1 MAVSG
6 IESEK
11 GRSVV
16 NFTLL
21 ARDRFNLTKQCLMS
35 LKRSGCMRDLTVTI
49 FDDASKKETKELLE
63 TWCEDNFA
71 HLVRKDESVGTG
83 IARNSVIKE
92 SETEYGRGEF
102 LYLGDNDS
110 CFFPGWLEILI
121 KAYRV
126 AWLDSY
132 KVLGGVNHPF
142 HQPVASLPIP
152 GCCEVKQIE
161 ALALQSMLMT
171 WYVFDKYGPFCSTPV
186 GRVCMGED
194 VEFAWRIAAD
204 KGKLGVVHPA
214 VVVNTGITN
223 SFGEKIPGWEMV
235 KEQCPSG
242 VLCE

>member
-1 MAVSG
+1 MP
-6 IESEK
+6 K
-11 GRSVV
+11 C

-21 ARDRFNLTKQCLMS
+21 VHNRLTLTKQCLMS
-35 LKRSGCMRDLTVTI
+35 LKRSGCMKDLSITI
-49 FDDASKKETKELLE
+49 FDDASNDETREFLEQWCDDNGAFLLSE
-63 TWCEDNFA
+63 P
-71 HLVRKDESVGTG
+71 ESCGTG
-83 IARNSVIKE
+83 NARNSVITISE
-92 SETEYGRGEF
+92 SEYGRDEF
-102 LYLGDNDS
+102 LYLSDNDV

-126 AWLDSY
+126 AWLDGF
-132 KVLGGVNHPF
+132 KVLGGYNHPF
-142 HQPVASLPIP
+142 HQPVALLPIP

-171 WYVFDKYGPFCSTPV
+171 WYCWDKYGPFCSTPV

-223 SFGEKIPGWEMV
+223 SFGEKIPGWELV
-235 KEQCPSG
+235 RAQAPSG
-242 VLCE
+242 VLVE

>member
-63 TWCEDNFA
+63 TWCEDN
-71 HLVRKDESVGTG
+71 
-83 IARNSVIKE
+83 
-92 SETEYGRGEF
+92 Y
-102 LYLGDNDS
+102 
-110 CFFPGWLEILI
+110 
-121 KAYRV
+121 
-126 AWLDSY
+126 SY

-186 GRVCMGED
+186 GRACMGED